1 MRRRFGFS
9 GFGFRWCVL
18 VAAALALAAAPAWEQ
33 PAVAGSRYVLGPG
46 DVLEVSVWGFPDL
59 TRTVAVRPDG
69 YVSLPLVG
77 DVQATGRTVEEL
89 QRLLTRRFA
98 AYVRNPQVAVI
109 VREFRRVRV
118 SVLGQVGRPGVVELL
133 PPVRVLD
140 ALSAAGGLLESA
152 DRKAAR
158 LVRRD
163 GTVELLDL
171 ERAEWGDPSHNVLLA
186 TGDAVVIPEDVAG
199 FVFVLG
205 EVQKPG
211 AFRLKG
217 ELRVLDVLAMAGG
230 LTEKAGVEQAYILR
244 GKAQRIPVNLVALL
258 SRGEVAEN
266 TRLEA
271 GDVIFVPEDLEN
283 RVYVLGDVNRP
294 GVFPLRYASTVL
306 AALSQAGGVNLR
318 NQPREALILRRPRL
332 GAGAAVNGNGIERIR
347 VDLPA
352 LLGGDVTRDLPLQAG
367 DVVFV
372 PQGPVGWLQLVLG
385 VLGGIRAVFP

>member
-1 MRRRFGFS
+1 M
-9 GFGFRWCVL
+9 L
-18 VAAALALAAAPAWEQ
+18 LAVAVAVPPAWGQ

-69 YVSLPLVG
+69 YISLPLVG
-77 DVQATGRTVEEL
+77 EVQAGGRTVEDL
-89 QRLLTRRFA
+89 QRFLTRRFA

-109 VREFRRVRV
+109 VREFRKVRV
-118 SVLGQVGRPGVVELL
+118 SVLGEVRRPGVVELL

-152 DRKAAR
+152 DRRSAR
-158 LVRRD
+158 LVRPD

-171 ERAEWGDPSHNVLLA
+171 EGAERGDPSHNVLLS

-217 ELRVLDVLAMAGG
+217 ELRVLEALALAGG

-244 GKAQRIPVNLVALL
+244 GKTQRIPVNLLALL

-271 GDVIFVPEDLEN
+271 GDLIFVPEDLEN

-294 GVFPLRYASTVL
+294 GVFPLRDASTVL

-318 NQPREALILRRPRL
+318 NQPREALILRRTRT
-332 GAGAAVNGNGIERIR
+332 GTAAAASGSGIERIR

-352 LLGGDVTRDLPLQAG
+352 LLGGDVTRDLTLRAG

-385 VLGGIRAVFP
+385 VLTGIRTLLP